1 MTHQGDMVA
10 LNSSL
15 AEIDL
20 QALFDHCS
28 TENDDINENDEF
40 TELLKVTVLQLCN
53 VHCPKKAPIVPET
66 STSRN
71 IPVLHRKRRKMK
83 TRVHCLQNHQPHYT
97 LYSLIIP
104 YLQEQLS
111 LLQLPFRDSIT
122 KEPSKIGQKAVE
134 GWGGDM
140 SIFEPESLD
149 IFNI

>member
-1 MTHQGDMVA
+1 MVA

-15 AEIDL
+15 TEIDW
-20 QALFDHCS
+20 QALFDHCY

-40 TELLKVTVLQLCN
+40 TELPKVTVLQLCN
-53 VHCPKKAPIVPET
+53 VHCPKKAPIVPKT

-83 TRVHCLQNHQPHYT
+83 TRLHCLQNHQPH
-97 LYSLIIP
+97 SLIIP

-122 KEPSKIGQKAVE
+122 KEPSKRGQKAVE
-134 GWGGDM
+134 GGGHEY
-140 SIFEPESLD
+140 F
-149 IFNI
+149 